1 VLLVDDDASLRRALG
16 RALRLAGFDVEM
28 FSTAEALL
36 ARGVDERDRCLV
48 LDIDLPA
55 MDGIACKRR
64 LDAIGRMVP
73 TIFIT
78 ALASADVHESLADVP
93 SVAVLFKPFD
103 KKDLI
108 DAVGQTPR

>member
-1 VLLVDDDASLRRALG
+1 MLLVDDDASLRRALG

-28 FSTAEALL
+28 LPTAEALL

-64 LDAIGRMVP
+64 LDAIGRMGGHGYATTRDYFDLP
-73 TIFIT
+73 TM
-78 ALASADVHESLADVP
+78 
-93 SVAVLFKPFD
+93 SVADWRGDRSKARRTRPD
-103 KKDLI
+103 
-108 DAVGQTPR
+108 RR